1 MLRSIDQA
9 NGGPPPGRVANL
21 VAGVAPHRGEM
32 SRPGSGACSA
42 ATGSAVPG
50 GQTVG
55 PQADSGIATRL
66 GLVRVLCI
74 GLVVTGCTAPSREH
88 EGAHRELMEASQ
100 GAVAETE
107 AFIPEERSGALRHE
121 TGAWLGERVI
131 QERRGEPLPEETAGT
146 PVSLLVAAAQ
156 PGRGSRRQLL
166 TEASNLLGL
175 SFASDP
181 LSLRVVQENAAGE
194 GAGSAGTE
202 EETAAELAFLLGGY
216 RHGELTQDF
225 YHEGTSETLLSAL
238 ADALGFAG
246 WVYEGDRVL
255 LFLYESRDIP
265 VYAMSGG
272 ASEEILKE
280 IDAGIRQ
287 ACGNCT
293 VQLRPELGLC
303 QVTARPVALDRV
315 ERYVGDINRRLTRQY
330 VIEVEVISVVHE
342 DRDEFGLD
350 LDLILERENF
360 RLSLG
365 GFRDTDLV
373 GTFGDFVVASPTS
386 PLNNSSV
393 VIDALAKVG
402 RTSVMHA
409 SSVVGLDGR
418 SQEVR
423 VERTDKIKI
432 GESVSESE
440 ETGNLNVTDVIEEF
454 TDGIVI
460 TLKPK
465 GLDHGKLLLRYR
477 LELTTLLVP
486 QPGEDTS
493 NDALRSSV
501 DGRTLENEIV
511 VPVGSRIVFNAFERR
526 RVGSEDSGTLA
537 PNFWLFGGSSTG
549 SDVVET
555 LVVSL
560 RAKRM
565 NPERLLERGV

>member
-1 MLRSIDQA
+1 MSPWSTDQA
-9 NGGPPPGRVANL
+9 NGGPPLGRVAGL
-21 VAGVAPHRGEM
+21 VAGAAPHRGEM
-32 SRPGSGACSA
+32 MRTRSRACSA
-42 ATGSAVPG
+42 ATGSAVPP
-50 GQTVG
+50 GQAVG
-55 PQADSGIATRL
+55 PQADCGIATRL
-66 GLVRVLCI
+66 GPVWMLCI
-74 GLVVTGCTAPSREH
+74 GLVLTGCTAPSRDHDE
-88 EGAHRELMEASQ
+88 AHRELMEATQ

-107 AFIPEERSGALRHE
+107 AFIPEERPGALRHE

-131 QERRGEPLPEETAGT
+131 EERRGEPLPEETASM
-146 PVSLLVAAAQ
+146 PVSLLVTAGQ
-156 PGRGSRRQLL
+156 PGRGTRQRLL
-166 TEASNLLGL
+166 TEASSLLGL

-181 LSLRVVQENAAGE
+181 LSLQVLQANADGGGG
-194 GAGSAGTE
+194 GADK
-202 EETAAELAFLLGGY
+202 ETAVELAFLLGGY
-216 RHGELTQDF
+216 RDGELTQDF

-246 WVYEGDRVL
+246 WVYEDGQVL
-255 LFLYESRDIP
+255 LYLYESRDIP
-265 VYAMSGG
+265 VYAISGG
-272 ASEEILKE
+272 ASEEVLKE
-280 IDAGIRQ
+280 IEAGITQ
-287 ACGNCT
+287 ACGNCA
-293 VQLRPELGLC
+293 VRLRPELGLC

-315 ERYVGDINRRLTRQY
+315 ERYLGEINRRLTRQY

-342 DRDEFGLD
+342 DRGEFGLD

-365 GFRDTDLV
+365 GFGDPDLI
-373 GTFGDFVVASPTS
+373 GTFGGFVVTSPTS

-402 RTSVMHA
+402 RTSVMHS
-409 SSVVGLDGR
+409 SSVVALDGR

-440 ETGNLNVTDVIEEF
+440 ETGNLNVTEVIEEF

-460 TLKPK
+460 ELKPK
-465 GLDHGKLLLRYR
+465 GLDQGKLLLRYR

-486 QPGEDTS
+486 QPGQDTS

-537 PNFWLFGGSSTG
+537 PDFWLFGGSSTG

-565 NPERLLERGV
+565 NPAQILARGE